1 MTSLMEAGDWS
12 DLSVRPEITGGP
24 DSLVSA
30 LALFVLGVGADDHHP
45 AVATNHPAFVAHFLD

>member
-30 LALFVLGVGADDHHP
+30 LTLFVLRVGADHHHP
-45 AVATNHPAFVAHFLD
+45 AMPANHPALVAHFLD